1 MKISFAAKNLLC
13 QKASFWHK
21 PERCV
26 PKEII
31 QQLLKLSFTSVLY
44 TVSHPLEK
52 SANGSNKA
60 SRFIWWC
67 PHKGAVVLMQPCS
80 MVKSK
85 PVYFA
90 TGAILQFCYTYIEP
104 LPGVT
109 GDKMLSLIG
118 IAYIMTSSMLQITLP
133 PLTFDFPSMT
143 SKIIQCSLALSATSQ
158 EGFQNLESPNDINHN
173 WTEYVQITLQ
183 TAL

>member
-1 MKISFAAKNLLC
+1 
-13 QKASFWHK
+13 
-21 PERCV
+21 
-26 PKEII
+26 
-31 QQLLKLSFTSVLY
+31 
-44 TVSHPLEK
+44 
-52 SANGSNKA
+52 
-60 SRFIWWC
+60 
-67 PHKGAVVLMQPCS
+67 
-80 MVKSK
+80 
-85 PVYFA
+85 
-90 TGAILQFCYTYIEP
+90 
-104 LPGVT
+104 
-109 GDKMLSLIG
+109 MLSLIG

>member
-67 PHKGAVVLMQPCS
+67 PHKGAVVLMQPSS

-85 PVYFA
+85 PIYFA
-90 TGAILQFCYTYIEP
+90 VLLHLHWTSPWSNRGQDAKFDWDCLYNDFIHASDYSSSPYIWFSFYDQQNHPVFTGSISHLSGRIPEFREP
-104 LPGVT
+104 EWHQP
-109 GDKMLSLIG
+109 
-118 IAYIMTSSMLQITLP
+118 
-133 PLTFDFPSMT
+133 
-143 SKIIQCSLALSATSQ
+143 
-158 EGFQNLESPNDINHN
+158 
-173 WTEYVQITLQ
+173 
-183 TAL
+183 